1 MQIPKLIGPLPPF
14 FLSTILGL
22 IVAVSL
28 ATAQNPS
35 QPWMNSQLSPENRA
49 ELVLKQMT
57 LGEKIALLHGNGMAH
72 ASQWQMPLTFISNGG
87 AGYVEGVQRL
97 GIPPIFIS
105 DAAYGVRDSGA
116 NGRYSTALP
125 STLAAA
131 SSWDTRGA
139 CEYGALIGRELR
151 AQGFNMS
158 LGGGINITRE
168 PRNGRTFEYA
178 GEDPLLAGTMVGNLM
193 KCEQAQHVIGDIK
206 HFAINDQ
213 ETGRN
218 IVNAII
224 SKRAMQESDL
234 LAFHIGIKIAN
245 PGAVMCS
252 YNRINGDYACENTYT
267 LHDVLKKDWGY
278 QGFVIS
284 DWGGTHSTEK
294 ASAAGMDQEQPM
306 ADYFGPALAQAVKD
320 SKVPMADIDDHAR
333 RVLYAEFLSGI
344 VDNPIEK
351 GVVDVEGGL
360 DIARQLEEESIV
372 LLRNEESILPLDGD
386 KIRSVAV
393 IGGHADVGMI
403 SGGGSAQVDPP
414 GGNAIAQP
422 GKGATHWQDHVWF
435 PTSPLRA
442 LQAKFP
448 NVKVEYNSGE
458 DRAAA
463 VTLAKR
469 ADVAIV
475 FAYQWE
481 SEGVDLATL
490 SLPDNQDALIEQV
503 AAANPRTIVILETGT
518 AVTMPWIGK
527 VSGVLETW
535 FAGSSGHKA
544 LANVLVGEV
553 NPSGKLAMTFPR
565 SDSDLPHPVIPALSP
580 EDEGA
585 GNGAVNDRARSES
598 KYTVHYDEGLKVGYK
613 WYEAE
618 HKEPLF
624 PFGFGLSYTTYAY
637 SKLKTDNAHRTVSFD
652 VKNIGKRAGTEVA
665 QVYATL
671 PEVAGEPFKRL
682 VGWQRIELA
691 PGESKTVTVEV
702 DPWVMSIFDENINA
716 WSLLPGVYKIFAGP
730 SSSETPLSAAL
741 QIQ

>member
-344 VDNPIEK
+344 VDNPIAK

-637 SKLKTDNAHRTVSFD
+637 SKLKNDNAHRTVSFD

-716 WSLLPGVYKIFAGP
+716 WRLLPGVYKIFVGP
-730 SSSETPLSAAL
+730 CSSETPLGAAL